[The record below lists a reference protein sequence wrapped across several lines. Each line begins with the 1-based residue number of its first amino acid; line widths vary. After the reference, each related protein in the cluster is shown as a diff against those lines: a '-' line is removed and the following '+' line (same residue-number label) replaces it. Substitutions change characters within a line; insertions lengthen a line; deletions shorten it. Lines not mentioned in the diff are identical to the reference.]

1 MAKKRR
7 SAAKDEDDD
16 VGVLGLPAPKGS
28 LAALLRADFLAH
40 GADVIAVVRR
50 KHPTI
55 YLRLVAD
62 ELPHELGMTALAM
75 GDIGDEELAKII
87 GDLRARIAAA
97 HGTRAKPPQ
106 RRH

>member
-1 MAKKRR
+1 MVKKNR
-7 SAAKDEDDD
+7 SAAKDESDDI
-16 VGVLGLPAPKGS
+16 GLPAPKGS
-28 LAALLRADFLAH
+28 LAALLKADFLAH

-62 ELPHELGMTALAM
+62 ELPRELSMTALAL

-87 GDLRARIAAA
+87 GDLRAQSAAA
-97 HGTRAKPPQ
+97 NGRRAKPPQ
-106 RRH
+106 RQQ